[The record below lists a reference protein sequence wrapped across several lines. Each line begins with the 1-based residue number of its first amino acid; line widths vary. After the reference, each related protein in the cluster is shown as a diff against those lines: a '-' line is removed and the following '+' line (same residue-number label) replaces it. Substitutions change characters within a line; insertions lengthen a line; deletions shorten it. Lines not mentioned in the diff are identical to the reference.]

1 MYLLRVVE
9 GYLPRCGISK
19 DVEESYGRELA
30 KLWNL
35 FSMFIRKVIMLLTA

>member
-30 KLWNL
+30 KMWNL
-35 FSMFIRKVIMLLTA
+35 FLVVIRKVIMLITA